1 MSRGIGLLRSGRGR
15 LPALPALLAG
25 LLAGAVP
32 AQGQS
37 LREIVELA
45 LVHDAAVAAAQAG
58 LEAARLEA
66 VSTARGQLPSF
77 SLGAGYQYTSATAEL
92 DLPILPA
99 PVSLVRQHSLDLY
112 SGLRWPAFT
121 GFAQKANAQLK
132 RLGGEMAR
140 SARDSARNQ
149 AALRA
154 VTAFRQAQA
163 ARLQI
168 QSIESGKRRAQLQ
181 IDQTS
186 ALERQGMAQRVD
198 LLALQLAALDFDQKL
213 IVARAALEDALQRLQ
228 TLTGRP
234 IEVPPAPDST
244 PRPEAPKLELES
256 LEQVKA
262 LALQRSVLQAG
273 LRLAASRHYPAL
285 TLSGAVHYGIPG
297 VNPVEN
303 QWMLYATAGAALS
316 WSYNWGADTLAVRAA
331 ERRLLRQAA
340 EERSAREQLQLEY
353 DSLVRDWEATREELG
368 VLAASLE
375 LARARMAIVSSQQA
389 QGMASSTDFNDANLR
404 LTQAELQYR
413 SQLLS
418 LRLKANLLEAMSGQ
432 PIGQWSIEQ

>member
-1 MSRGIGLLRSGRGR
+1 MSRGVGLGRSGRRR
-15 LPALPALLAG
+15 LLALLAG
-25 LLAGAVP
+25 LLAGAAP

-37 LREIVELA
+37 LRETVELA
-45 LVHDAAVAAAQAG
+45 LAHDAAIDSAQAA

-66 VSTARGQLPSF
+66 ASTARGQLPSF
-77 SLGAGYQYTSATAEL
+77 SLGAGYQYTSASAEL
-92 DLPILPA
+92 SLPILPA

-121 GFAQKANAQLK
+121 GFAQKANVELK
-132 RLGGEMAR
+132 RLGGELAR

-149 AALRA
+149 VALQA

-163 ARLQI
+163 AQLQI
-168 QSIESGKRRAQLQ
+168 QSIESGKRRARLQL
-181 IDQTS
+181 DQTS
-186 ALERQGMAQRVD
+186 ALERQGMAQKVD
-198 LLALQLAALDFDQKL
+198 LLALQIAGLDYDQKL
-213 IVARAALEDALQRLQ
+213 IVARAALQDALERLQ

-234 IEVPPAPDST
+234 TEVPPAPDSA
-244 PRPEAPKLELES
+244 PQPAVPELELES

-262 LALQRSVLQAG
+262 LAIQRAMLQANI
-273 LRLAASRHYPAL
+273 RLAASRRYPAL

-303 QWMLYATAGAALS
+303 EWMLYATAGANLS
-316 WSYNWGADTLAVRAA
+316 WSYNWGADSLAVRAA
-331 ERRLLRQAA
+331 ERRLLRQGA
-340 EERSAREQLQLEY
+340 EQRAAREQLQMEY
-353 DSLVRDWEATREELG
+353 DSLMRDWEATLEELG

-375 LARARMAIVSSQQA
+375 LARLRMAIVSSQQA

-418 LRLKANLLEAMSGQ
+418 LRLKANLLEARSGQ
-432 PIGQWSIEQ
+432 PIGQWSIDQ